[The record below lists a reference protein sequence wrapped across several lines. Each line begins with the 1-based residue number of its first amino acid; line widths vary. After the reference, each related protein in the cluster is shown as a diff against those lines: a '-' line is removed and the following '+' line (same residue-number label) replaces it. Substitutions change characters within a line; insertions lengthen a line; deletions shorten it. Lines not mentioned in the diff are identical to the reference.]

1 MIVCIS
7 VEAAVPWVPSE
18 PFHVVDANTM
28 ETIYTID
35 GLITKG
41 SAAVSTAYAT
51 EENDHQV
58 YIYMVPYNCN
68 TDENFWIIS
77 DKQGQTEP
85 DYETAKT
92 VGNNYCSQTVAV
104 APNGYLVWYQDGWV
118 SVCLRPGG

>member
-1 MIVCIS
+1 MGS
-7 VEAAVPWVPSE
+7 SE

-77 DKQGQTEP
+77 DKQGQTAP
-85 DYETAKT
+85 DDDTAK
-92 VGNNYCSQTVAV
+92 
-104 APNGYLVWYQDGWV
+104 
-118 SVCLRPGG
+118 PGGKQ

>member
-1 MIVCIS
+1 MGS
-7 VEAAVPWVPSE
+7 SE

-58 YIYMVPYNCN
+58 YI
-68 TDENFWIIS
+68 
-77 DKQGQTEP
+77 
-85 DYETAKT
+85 
-92 VGNNYCSQTVAV
+92 
-104 APNGYLVWYQDGWV
+104 
-118 SVCLRPGG
+118 

>member
-1 MIVCIS
+1 MGS
-7 VEAAVPWVPSE
+7 SE

-77 DKQGQTEP
+77 DK
-85 DYETAKT
+85 DK
-92 VGNNYCSQTVAV
+92 
-104 APNGYLVWYQDGWV
+104 PNRTMKPPKPLAIIIV
-118 SVCLRPGG
+118 LRQ